1 MICALK
7 NDKVNKWIKTG
18 GSASPYCGR
27 ELLVWW
33 SGIWAENWLQSAGVI
48 QADVWGKSSRERE
61 QWGQRASTRLTH
73 PKNSKEGLQQR
84 KQESGGKGQESRG
97 RRFRFLVQHIRS
109 LEYQSPPR
117 RKAEQTENQP
127 CFFHPSENWD
137 HKLNHQPENWRQ
149 VKYKE
154 SQFIVSR
161 NHSHHQTLLA
171 TFKGKLIP
179 RDRVWTNLIN
189 KSRWPSLG
197 GWGAH
202 ASVFHVQEP

>member
-7 NDKVNKWIKTG
+7 NDGVNKWIKTDRWLCF
-18 GSASPYCGR
+18 S
-27 ELLVWW
+27 LLWLRTAYMMKWHLSRKLITKCRSDPGKCLGEEFQGKGTVR
-33 SGIWAENWLQSAGVI
+33 AE
-48 QADVWGKSSRERE
+48 GK
-61 QWGQRASTRLTH
+61 H
-73 PKNSKEGLQQR
+73 VPKNSKEGLQQR
-84 KQESGGKGQESRG
+84 KQESGGKGQESHG

-117 RKAEQTENQP
+117 RKAEQTENQQ
-127 CFFHPSENWD
+127 CFSHPSENWD
-137 HKLNHQPENWRQ
+137 HKLNHQPETWRQ

-189 KSRWPSLG
+189 KSGWPSLG

-202 ASVFHVQEP
+202 ASVFLIQEP